1 MCGIAGILL
10 QDGKVN
16 ESELIAIRD
25 SLSHRGPDD
34 AGIWINDRAYLA
46 LVHRRLSIIDLS
58 NAAHQPMENE
68 DGTIQLVFN
77 GEIYNFKDLRKE
89 LIQKGHRFKSNS
101 DSEVVVHAYE
111 EWGEASVLRF
121 NGMFSFAIHDGVNNQ
136 MFLARD
142 RFGEKPLYYFH
153 DDRVFA
159 FSSELKAFRFCS
171 HTPLSM
177 VFNQVIEYIIFG
189 YSPYPKTFFEHTY
202 KLPPAH
208 VMIVDIASNDV
219 RVERYWHEL
228 DVHGQTFSNDR
239 TDDILSELDQMLIE
253 AVDLRLVS
261 DVPVGA
267 FLSGGI
273 DSSLIV
279 SLMCNLKKRVKT
291 FSIGFWEHEFDEAPQ
306 ARAIANYL
314 GCDHNELYVQPEEA
328 LDVLV
333 NLPQMYDEPFADS
346 SAVPTFLVSRFAREQ
361 VKVVLTGDGGDELF
375 GGYTTYPYMAL
386 APLLSVV
393 PNNLRTLLADV
404 FSHVG
409 WGSIKRHADVLR
421 LNDWWEVFLYLNE
434 RTIAKTADAKRLLK
448 EYDFN
453 IIRNSGFV
461 SAYTCEPRLG
471 AVNSAMYADAKTYL
485 VDDILTKVDRATM
498 AVSLEARI
506 PFLDHRIAEF
516 ATRRSERQKLGILRW
531 NKKRLLKQ
539 LLSRYLPRE
548 LFGGKKRGF
557 NLPLKIWFRK
567 ELIGLLDN
575 YLEPGRLKREGLFDI
590 DFVAQIKREHL
601 SGTRDREAVLW
612 ALVFWQMW
620 REEWRV

>member
-1 MCGIAGILL
+1 MTLVLEWA
-10 QDGKVN
+10 Q
-16 ESELIAIRD
+16 
-25 SLSHRGPDD
+25 GP
-34 AGIWINDRAYLA
+34 W
-46 LVHRRLSIIDLS
+46 
-58 NAAHQPMENE
+58 
-68 DGTIQLVFN
+68 
-77 GEIYNFKDLRKE
+77 
-89 LIQKGHRFKSNS
+89 
-101 DSEVVVHAYE
+101 
-111 EWGEASVLRF
+111 
-121 NGMFSFAIHDGVNNQ
+121 
-136 MFLARD
+136 
-142 RFGEKPLYYFH
+142 
-153 DDRVFA
+153 
-159 FSSELKAFRFCS
+159 
-171 HTPLSM
+171 
-177 VFNQVIEYIIFG
+177 
-189 YSPYPKTFFEHTY
+189 
-202 KLPPAH
+202 
-208 VMIVDIASNDV
+208 
-219 RVERYWHEL
+219 
-228 DVHGQTFSNDR
+228 
-239 TDDILSELDQMLIE
+239 
-253 AVDLRLVS
+253 
-261 DVPVGA
+261 
-267 FLSGGI
+267 
-273 DSSLIV
+273 
-279 SLMCNLKKRVKT
+279 
-291 FSIGFWEHEFDEAPQ
+291 
-306 ARAIANYL
+306 
-314 GCDHNELYVQPEEA
+314 
-328 LDVLV
+328 
-333 NLPQMYDEPFADS
+333 
-346 SAVPTFLVSRFAREQ
+346 
-361 VKVVLTGDGGDELF
+361 
-375 GGYTTYPYMAL
+375 
-386 APLLSVV
+386 
-393 PNNLRTLLADV
+393 
-404 FSHVG
+404 
-409 WGSIKRHADVLR
+409 RH
-421 LNDWWEVFLYLNE
+421 LYLNE